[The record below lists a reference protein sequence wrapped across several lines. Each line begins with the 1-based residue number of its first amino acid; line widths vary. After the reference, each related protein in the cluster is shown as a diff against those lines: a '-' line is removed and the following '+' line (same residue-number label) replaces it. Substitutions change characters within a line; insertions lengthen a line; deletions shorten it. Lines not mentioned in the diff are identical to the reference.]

1 MNTINERV
9 AALVKDLGVTKVEFA
24 KRLNVSSQF
33 VSKVCSGTSG
43 VSDRTI
49 MDICDKYHVNEE
61 WLRHG
66 EGEMFQQRTREEEIE
81 YFFGKVSDAPDDD
94 FRRSFIS
101 VLAKLN
107 EDQWE
112 LLADMATKLVDE
124 CKNKPGQE

>member
-1 MNTINERV
+1 MDTVNERV
-9 AALVKDLGVTKVEFA
+9 AAIVKELGVTKVEFA

-66 EGEMFQQRTREEEIE
+66 EGEMFRQRTREQEIE
-81 YFFGKVSDAPDDD
+81 HFFGTVSDSPDDD
-94 FRRSFIS
+94 FRRSFIA

-112 LLADMATKLVDE
+112 LLADMAQKLVEE